1 MDFYTLLFI
10 LATLWVGPFWFAM
23 LLQPYAN
30 KTAHLMNNAWFFV
43 GPIVIWFATMLLN
56 PVGLIDFVNSG
67 AHPEGFLVGMGAG
80 LSSKS
85 GVTAMWSHMV
95 AGDIIATRWIWKDS
109 VKRHNNIWLIR
120 ASVFFGVML
129 MPIGILLHLLF
140 RKSNAAAQSQ
150 H

>member
-1 MDFYTLLFI
+1 
-10 LATLWVGPFWFAM
+10 M

-109 VKRHNNIWLIR
+109 VKRHNNIRLIR